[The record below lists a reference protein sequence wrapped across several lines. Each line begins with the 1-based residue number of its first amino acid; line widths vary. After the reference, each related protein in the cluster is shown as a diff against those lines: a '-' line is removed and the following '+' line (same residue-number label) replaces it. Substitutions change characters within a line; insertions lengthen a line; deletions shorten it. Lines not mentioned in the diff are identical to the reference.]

1 MSDRRILVV
10 SQMFPPEMGGNASRT
25 GEIARRLEDDG
36 WEVTAVAPAKSY
48 PPGEYERS
56 WSRHETERW
65 EDMAVHRLWTWQ
77 PVGPDPGILVRLA
90 YYLVF
95 AFHAMAWV
103 TVHADE
109 YDAIVTTAP
118 PIFTA
123 LSALPAAVLKG
134 NPLFVDQQD
143 LWIEAAAGLGFIEKD
158 GLLAR
163 LSRLYQSVVFA
174 VAERI
179 FVTTD
184 EMDRRLRR
192 RYRHVG
198 PEKTVP
204 VPNGVDTTE
213 FTPADDPPDDT
224 LVFCGHVGHPRA
236 IPVYLEAMTRM
247 ENDVRLRVV
256 GGGDR
261 LPAVKRRAE
270 ELGIQQNVTFHGT
283 VDGDRVPELV
293 ADSTVGIAPI
303 RMDESLEYSVPIK
316 VYEYMSCGLPVV
328 ATDIGAVTEFMDES
342 GGGVAVENDPDA
354 VADALDALLD
364 DRRKR
369 RRFGQRGRAFVR
381 DRYDWTAIGKHL
393 SDTIRRSATDDTE
406 EAEPIAVAEG

>member
-25 GEIARRLEDDG
+25 GEIARRLADDG
-36 WEVTAVAPAKSY
+36 WDVTAVAPHKSY
-48 PPGEYERS
+48 PPGEYGRS

-65 EDMAVHRLWTWQ
+65 EGMEVHRLWTWQ
-77 PVGPDPGILVRLA
+77 PTSPDPGLVVRLA

-103 TVHADE
+103 TSHADE

-123 LSALPAAVLKG
+123 LAALPAALWKQK
-134 NPLFVDQQD
+134 PLFVDQQD

-158 GLLAR
+158 GVLAK
-163 LSRLYQSVVFA
+163 LSRLYQSAVFA

-179 FVTTD
+179 FVTTA

-192 RYRHVG
+192 RYRHVE
-198 PEKTVP
+198 PEKTVR
-204 VPNGVDTTE
+204 VPNGVDTSE
-213 FTPADDPPDDT
+213 FTPDDDAPDDT

-247 ENDVRLRVV
+247 DNDVRLRVV

-261 LPAVKRRAE
+261 LPAVKRRAA
-270 ELGIQQNVTFHGT
+270 ELGLGDAVTFHGT
-283 VDGDRVPELV
+283 VEGDQVPELV
-293 ADSTVGIAPI
+293 ADSTIGVAPI

-316 VYEYMSCGLPVV
+316 VYEYMACGLPVV
-328 ATDIGAVTEFMDES
+328 ATDIGAVTEFMEES

-354 VADALDALLD
+354 VAEALDALLD
-364 DRRKR
+364 DER
-369 RRFGQRGRAFVR
+369 RRRRLGRSGREFVR
-381 DRYDWTAIGKHL
+381 NRYDWAAIGQHL
-393 SDTIRRSATDDTE
+393 SDAIRRVATDE
-406 EAEPIAVAEG
+406 REAAEPIAVAEG